1 MKSENQII
9 VRCKQPIKIK
19 KPLQCLSTF
28 SHNAGERTF
37 FRLFCRHFLSVYF
50 LNALQSDYNNST
62 VYVLGHKYILGPSQ
76 SSF

>member
-1 MKSENQII
+1 MKSKNLII

-28 SHNAGERTF
+28 SGNVGKIF
-37 FRLFCRHFLSVYF
+37 FRLFCCLFSLGFYF
-50 LNALQSDYNNST
+50 SMPSKVIISNK
-62 VYVLGHKYILGPSQ
+62 VYVPGHKYISQ